1 MTDITPPTGSV
12 QNGKHHFAVRI
23 FYQDTDVSGVVY
35 HANYLNFMERARTEF
50 LRCIGI
56 EMRDRMEA
64 DDKAYFAVRDLQISY
79 LKPAFLDDVLHIETS
94 TRELNAASVT
104 MRQQLRRA
112 GEVVCAAEL
121 RVAVLGIDGR
131 PRRWPAPWRKIMQ
144 DLSIHA
150 D

>member
-1 MTDITPPTGSV
+1 MTEINPPTGSV

-56 EMRDRMEA
+56 EMREMMVAE
-64 DDKAYFAVRDLQISY
+64 DKAYFAVRDLQISY
-79 LKPAFLDDVLHIETS
+79 LRPAFLDDVLHIETWA
-94 TRELNAASVT
+94 RELNAASVT
-104 MRQQLRRA
+104 MQQQLRRA
-112 GEVVCAAEL
+112 GEVVCTAEL
-121 RVAVLGIDGR
+121 RVAVLGADGR
-131 PRRWPAPWRKIMQ
+131 PRRWPAPWHKIMQ

>member
-1 MTDITPPTGSV
+1 MTDLLPPTGSV

-35 HANYLNFMERARTEF
+35 HAHYLNFMERARTEF
-50 LRCIGI
+50 LRCVGI
-56 EMRDRMEA
+56 EMRGFMEA
-64 DDKAYFAVRDLQISY
+64 QDKAYFAVRDVQISY
-79 LKPAFLDDVLHIETS
+79 LKPAFLDDIIHIETIVH
-94 TRELNAASVT
+94 ELNAASVI
-104 MRQQLRRA
+104 MRQQLSRA
-112 GEVVCAAEL
+112 GEAICTAEL
-121 RVAVLGIDGR
+121 RVAVLGADGR